1 MSKASFIEPGE
12 PSANSVDIQRWVCL
26 YRRIFNLQ
34 EEEIETMMAIL
45 QTDASYAFVVLRLGL
60 ALTFFAHGAQHVFGW
75 FGGRGPSDIIG
86 NWNKKR
92 GIPVPLC
99 ILALFIELGGALAM
113 LSGFLVRP
121 AALGLAVF
129 MALAMKEAHWKNGF
143 FLNQGPGKGAG
154 IEFCLA
160 LFTMSVAVLVGGA
173 GPLSIDNL
181 LSR

>member
-1 MSKASFIEPGE
+1 M
-12 PSANSVDIQRWVCL
+12 VR
-26 YRRIFNLQ
+26 
-34 EEEIETMMAIL
+34 IL
-45 QTDASYAFVVLRLGL
+45 QTDPSYALVILRLGL

-75 FGGRGPSDIIG
+75 FGGRGLADTIE

-121 AALGLAVF
+121 AAVGLALF
-129 MALAMKEAHWKNGF
+129 MAMAMKESHWKNGF

-160 LFTMSVAVLVGGA
+160 LFTMSAAVLTGGA
-173 GPLSIDNL
+173 GALSIDGL

>member
-1 MSKASFIEPGE
+1 MSA
-12 PSANSVDIQRWVCL
+12 V
-26 YRRIFNLQ
+26 
-34 EEEIETMMAIL
+34 L
-45 QTDASYAFVVLRLGL
+45 QTDPSYAFVILRLGL

-75 FGGRGPSDIIG
+75 FGGRGPADTIE

-99 ILALFIELGGALAM
+99 ILALFIELGGALSM

-121 AALGLAVF
+121 AALGLAAF
-129 MALAMKEAHWKNGF
+129 MFMAMKESHWQNGF

-160 LFTMSVAVLVGGA
+160 LFTMSLALLIGGA
-173 GPLSIDNL
+173 GPLSLDAL
-181 LSR
+181 LSQ

>member
-1 MSKASFIEPGE
+1 M
-12 PSANSVDIQRWVCL
+12 
-26 YRRIFNLQ
+26 
-34 EEEIETMMAIL
+34 TAIL
-45 QTDASYAFVVLRLGL
+45 QTDPSYGLVILRLGL

-75 FGGRGPSDIIG
+75 FGGRGLADTIE

-92 GIPVPLC
+92 GVPVPLC

-129 MALAMKEAHWKNGF
+129 MAMAMKEAHWKNGF

-160 LFTMSVAVLVGGA
+160 LFTMSVALLIGGA
-173 GPLSIDNL
+173 GALSIDSL